1 MINQYPN
8 NMITINNM
16 TLQYGKRV
24 LFDNVNLKL
33 DGERCFGVIGANG
46 AGKSTFLKIITSEIQ
61 PNYGTITTEDNKRIS
76 VLKQNHFEYDER
88 ELLQTV
94 MLGHKDLWNIMQKKN
109 EIYAKPDFDEND
121 GIEAAKLEEKFEEMD
136 GWNAESSAGNMLSE
150 MGIPANQHNSLMK
163 DVEPS
168 TKVKVLLAQAL
179 FGNPDYLIL
188 DEPTNNLDVKTI
200 YWLEEFL
207 LNFKNTVIVVSHNR
221 HFLDTV
227 CTNIIDID
235 YQKIQQYT
243 GNYSFWYQSSQL
255 LLRQRSMANKKA
267 EEKRKE
273 LQNFISRFSANAS
286 KSRQATSRKKLLEKI
301 NIDTIQASSRKYPA
315 IIFNQFREAGNDIL
329 EVSNLSAKDEN
340 GNYFFKDLNFSIN
353 KGDKV
358 FFYANNKQAITC
370 LFDILNGDKK
380 SFAGEFKF
388 GTTIRNTYLPNNHE
402 HYFDN
407 NIDIL
412 DWLRDYSEEKDEVF
426 IRSFLG
432 KMLFSGEDV
441 LKSINVLSGGEKV
454 RCMLSKMMM
463 LEGNLLTFDTPT
475 NHLDL
480 ESIQALNNAMT
491 NFKGTILFTSLDHEL
506 TQSVAN
512 RIIEITPE
520 SNYDKLMSYQEF
532 LEFKNNSE

>member
-1 MINQYPN
+1 
-8 NMITINNM
+8 MITINNM

-61 PNYGTITTEDNKRIS
+61 PNYGTITKDENNRIS

-163 DVEPS
+163 DVEPNA
-168 TKVKVLLAQAL
+168 KVKVLLAQAL

-370 LFDILNGDKK
+370 LFDIFNGDKK
-380 SFAGEFKF
+380 SFTGEFKF

-407 NIDIL
+407 NINIL
-412 DWLRDYSEEKDEVF
+412 DWLREYSEEKDEVF